1 MPDAWAAETAPPAAV
16 VGPQDLRRSL
26 GRYATGVTIVTCLDA
41 AAANGEARVGLTANS
56 FSSLSLSPPLVLW
69 SLRSASASVAAFDR
83 ATYFAVNVLGEAQ
96 VDLSR
101 RFASA
106 RTPAEKF
113 AEGSWAAGLH
123 GLPVL
128 GGAAAVFEC
137 RVVSRQVQG
146 DHVLYIGEVL
156 ACAEAPL
163 SPLVFQ
169 SGHYH
174 LLGEV
179 L

>member
-1 MPDAWAAETAPPAAV
+1 MSEGAASVAID
-16 VGPQDLRRSL
+16 PQALRRAL
-26 GRYATGVTIVTCLDA
+26 GRYATGVTIVSCLDDTA
-41 AAANGEARVGLTANS
+41 TGEARVGLTANS
-56 FSSLSLSPPLVLW
+56 FASLSLTPPLVLW

-83 ATYFAVNVLGEAQ
+83 ATHFAVNVLAEAQ
-96 VDLSR
+96 VELSR
-101 RFASA
+101 HFASG

-113 AEGSWAAGLH
+113 AEGAWSAGLH
-123 GLPVL
+123 GVPVL
-128 GGAAAVFEC
+128 AGAAAVFEC
-137 RVVSRQVQG
+137 QRVARLVQG

-163 SPLVFQ
+163 PPLVFQ
-169 SGHYH
+169 AGHYR